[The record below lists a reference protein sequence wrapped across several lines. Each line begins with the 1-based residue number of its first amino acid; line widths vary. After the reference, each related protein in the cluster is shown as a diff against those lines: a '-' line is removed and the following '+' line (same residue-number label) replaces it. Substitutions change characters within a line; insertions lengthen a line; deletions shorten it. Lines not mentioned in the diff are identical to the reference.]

1 MPYALITFLLSRLAL
16 LSSYLSKV
24 TRQYIFDFN
33 QTKSLIV
40 FPLNSNFILKTT
52 FSLTWS
58 KNIESCG

>member
-1 MPYALITFLLSRLAL
+1 MPYALITFLLSPLAL

-52 FSLTWS
+52 FSLT
-58 KNIESCG
+58 